1 MSNSNFGKSMFS
13 VRVNTPTKNWMQKI
27 TKDNDISMANLFD
40 DLFESVNSG
49 IIRYDNRVFH
59 GEEDV
64 ERPKMEMRIA
74 ELMTEVNLQK
84 AKIRGLEEELE
95 NFSED
100 KKDEP
105 MDVRECRV
113 SEDTEYDIDVNNI
126 QDDDL
131 DLRMLY
137 EIAEKRRITP
147 QSLLEMAL
155 RPYRC

>member
-27 TKDNDISMANLFD
+27 TRDNDISMANLFD

-95 NFSED
+95 NFSEN
-100 KKDEP
+100 KKGEQQV
-105 MDVRECRV
+105 MDIVDSVVRV
-113 SEDTEYDIDVNNI
+113 SEEE
-126 QDDDL
+126 L
-131 DLRMLY
+131 DLRMVY

-147 QSLLEMAL
+147 QSLLDMAL

>member
-27 TKDNDISMANLFD
+27 TRDNDISMANLFD

-74 ELMTEVNLQK
+74 ELMTEVNLQRT
-84 AKIRGLEEELE
+84 KIRGLEEELE
-95 NFSED
+95 NFSEN
-100 KKDEP
+100 KKGEQQV
-105 MDVRECRV
+105 MDIVDSIVRV
-113 SEDTEYDIDVNNI
+113 SEEE
-126 QDDDL
+126 L
-131 DLRMLY
+131 DLRMVY

-147 QSLLEMAL
+147 QSLLDMAL

>member
-27 TKDNDISMANLFD
+27 TRDNDISMANLFD

-74 ELMTEVNLQK
+74 ELMTEVNLQR

-95 NFSED
+95 NFSEN
-100 KKDEP
+100 KKGEQQV
-105 MDVRECRV
+105 MDIVDSIVRV
-113 SEDTEYDIDVNNI
+113 SEEE
-126 QDDDL
+126 L
-131 DLRMLY
+131 DLRMVY

-147 QSLLEMAL
+147 QSLLDMAL

>member
-27 TKDNDISMANLFD
+27 TRDNDISMANLFD

-74 ELMTEVNLQK
+74 ELMTEVNLQR

-95 NFSED
+95 NFSEN
-100 KKDEP
+100 KKGEQQV
-105 MDVRECRV
+105 MDIVDSVVRV
-113 SEDTEYDIDVNNI
+113 SEEE
-126 QDDDL
+126 L
-131 DLRMLY
+131 DLRMVY

-147 QSLLEMAL
+147 QSLLDMAL